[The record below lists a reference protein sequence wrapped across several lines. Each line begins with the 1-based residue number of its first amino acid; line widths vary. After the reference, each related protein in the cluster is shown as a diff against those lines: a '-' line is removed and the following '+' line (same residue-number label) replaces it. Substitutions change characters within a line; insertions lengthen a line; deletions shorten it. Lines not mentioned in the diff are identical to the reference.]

1 MALQK
6 CGLNLNRVAK
16 ELQPHGSLDFPCAG
30 YSSHHL
36 ARTEDIIP
44 WHWHEEIELIYISHG
59 RMRVKTSESS
69 FVLNE
74 GDLAAINANTLHF
87 ASASPEGT
95 LCSLV
100 FSPLLIT
107 GNQESAFSTKYIQP
121 LLSCRSF
128 TGCQINS
135 ADKEMISAW
144 FKTAFEAIAN
154 DSCGFE
160 FTVRENLSRICFYLY
175 KKFEPLMDAKT
186 AALDHNNLRI
196 RKMLDYI
203 HKNFADNISLPDIS
217 GAADISERE
226 CLRCFKKMLQVSP
239 VQYLLK
245 YRIMQGAEL
254 LLSDPSSSISEI
266 ASGCGFDSPS
276 NFAKT
281 FKRFY
286 RCTPRE
292 YRNNSTKKREKKL

>member
-1 MALQK
+1 MQ
-6 CGLNLNRVAK
+6 
-16 ELQPHGSLDFPCAG
+16 
-30 YSSHHL
+30 
-36 ARTEDIIP
+36 
-44 WHWHEEIELIYISHG
+44 
-59 RMRVKTSESS
+59 VKTSESS

-121 LLSCRSF
+121 LLSCRAF
-128 TGCQINS
+128 TDCQINS

-226 CLRCFKKMLQVSP
+226 CLRCFKKNAPGFSCTVFIKIPDHAGCGVAALRSFQ
-239 VQYLLK
+239 QYFRNCLRLRFRQSK
-245 YRIMQGAEL
+245 QFRKNIQTFLPMYSTGIQKQQYEKEGKKVM
-254 LLSDPSSSISEI
+254 SSSFQS
-266 ASGCGFDSPS
+266 
-276 NFAKT
+276 
-281 FKRFY
+281 
-286 RCTPRE
+286 
-292 YRNNSTKKREKKL
+292 REKTGYLNEDFRLFHIKDQTPKEYKYHYHDFHK